1 MRQGMGTGPV
11 GPSSWLVLFE
21 GLDRINKFSW
31 STRVFSDWYF
41 SVSVAEV
48 RKPCR
53 LSRKRGHHGLRCSYK
68 ALNSLAASVLQLCCL
83 NSDSPNEWNVPSH
96 IHLTSLCD
104 MNDKM
109 RTRQGTHVQPH
120 QYLWAWGKLD
130 TLLTCSLSFILARTS
145 LLNFPGEQRE
155 DKEGK
160 GRQRCLSSNF
170 LYFFFFFFLQLWKQS
185 KTSNLPFHWWWLLVL
200 SSASILPSWS
210 LSTLDRSKTSP
221 GYICSLSCGRAHLS
235 SHGRRQKGTTD
246 LLVMS

>member
-130 TLLTCSLSFILARTS
+130 TAYLQSEFHIGKNIASQLSWRT
-145 LLNFPGEQRE
+145 
-155 DKEGK
+155 K
-160 GRQRCLSSNF
+160 
-170 LYFFFFFFLQLWKQS
+170 
-185 KTSNLPFHWWWLLVL
+185 
-200 SSASILPSWS
+200 
-210 LSTLDRSKTSP
+210 
-221 GYICSLSCGRAHLS
+221 
-235 SHGRRQKGTTD
+235 RRQGRKRKAE
-246 LLVMS
+246 VPIK